1 MPSAPDRFLKSIQT
15 FFLTI
20 LRFIFGEI
28 QWRPPIWLRPIGRFI
43 LSHRILCSLAT
54 LGIIICGAA
63 VYYVER
69 LPQPQFNGFYVRA
82 PEITPLEKD
91 LKPNPATI
99 VFRDSAA
106 PLGKIGA
113 TVNLQMTPRL
123 GGEWKWKN
131 DRTLVFSPS
140 EDWPPN
146 THYQVTLP
154 QSEIADNI
162 RLKSDVAEF
171 ATQPLA
177 VTFKDPQFYQ
187 DPVDADKRQVIAT
200 IETNFPVQL
209 DALRNQTNVQVLG
222 GTNLFAGK
230 QPLEI
235 VTDLHQRRFFL
246 RSANVTL
253 PDQEDFVLLSIKE
266 GLVSASGSSRT
277 TRDEVT
283 KVRVPDRYSFFT
295 IQSVESSTA
304 RRDNG
309 DIAQLMVVSTS
320 TNTKPADIASA
331 IQVWLLPNKKNVE
344 ESNDNSSE
352 DSNSKAADDDNKN
365 GDSKD
370 NSQDSNSTD
379 SDSKASDSTTTD
391 SKDDDADNNDDD
403 NSNAVSW
410 KSPGEVTDEV
420 LKTAQ
425 RLPITL
431 QPEKEKFSQEHLFRF
446 ALPKGGQLFIRVPKD
461 TPAVG
466 GYLLGADYR
475 AVVDVDPL
483 PREIQIQGKG
493 GILALGGERTLSII
507 TRGVQDVEFEI
518 AKVLPGQINHLVTQT
533 SGSFNKLEFLG
544 DNFDQNN
551 ISVINRPRLQIAD
564 DGDGTAKYSSL
575 ILDPYLTASGKI
587 QYGLFFIQPKA
598 IDPHT
603 HKKVKARS
611 ETRFVLVT
619 DLGILVKRNRDHS
632 RDIFVVSLKD
642 QTPVPDAHVSLLGKN
657 GLAVFDGATD
667 ENGHIHSPALAE
679 TEGERA
685 PAAIVAQLGNDLSF
699 MPYERDDNLVDF
711 SSFEIDGEVSP
722 AADTVEA
729 FPFTERGV
737 YRPGETV
744 HVGLIVRSQRNA
756 SAEIPLVVT
765 VDDVSGNSL
774 GSEVV
779 KTQGLAETSFEVP
792 ADAATGEYH
801 LTVHLQNKDQTQIA
815 EEYFHVEDFQ
825 PDRMKLTA
833 SVDAGEN
840 AAWVTPDQLAINAH
854 LENLF
859 GTPAVGNRITA
870 TQKVSVGEFQLSKWK
885 EFSFFNPTIYPD
897 KHPNYDEEEALE
909 DQNADAQ
916 GNATVKA
923 DLGKYANGC
932 YRVNFDVEGFESDG
946 GRSVH
951 KSVQAIVADRDY
963 VLGYR
968 TAAQL
973 DFLPYNQPAAIEL
986 VAVNKAQAP
995 VGLTNCRFRLIELVN
1010 EPVLTKQ
1017 DNGTF
1022 KYETVS
1028 QEKTVQEQALAL
1040 ENKATSFSLPTNEAG
1055 KFRWEVVDQNE
1066 TLIFSLEYTV
1076 VGANQR
1082 LSALGEKTDLNLKLN
1097 KQMVAPGENLQVS
1110 LQAPYDGYGL
1120 IAVERDKTYAWKWF
1134 RASRGMSVQEIQI
1147 PATFSGYAYIN
1158 VSFVRGLNSPEVYAS
1173 PLSYAAA
1180 PFKCVPPQREIKVSL
1195 EAPKRSKPGE
1205 KLPIKVRADR
1215 NCKLVVFA
1223 VDTGILQVS
1232 DYETPDPLTWQFRK
1246 RQLEVQTYDIVE
1258 SLLPEYSKLKQI
1270 AASGGGEEGHVEKN
1284 LNPFSRVAE
1293 KPVVY
1298 WSGVISAG
1306 PQPIDVNYVVPE
1318 FFDGSVR
1325 IMAVAESADGEGS
1338 AQCESAI
1345 HGPIIIT
1352 PQAPLFSAPGDQF
1365 LTSATLTNATE
1376 NDLSTNVH
1384 IECEGGV
1391 TAVDQRQQT
1400 ISLHPGASQTLR
1412 WQIRTTDTL
1421 GNAVI
1426 RFVATA
1432 PTELV
1437 HRQRTLSVRPAVPF
1451 LTLVESG
1458 KLASGGKEV
1467 PLTQEFYPQFESR
1480 TVIGSSS
1487 PVLFVNGLHQ
1497 FLEAYPY
1504 DCSEQLTSKELAN
1517 LALISI
1523 PGSGL
1528 TKAQLAT
1535 KLRSYFKI
1543 IGDRQGSS
1551 GAIGYWT
1558 ADDAQE
1564 LDPISVYVLEFITD
1578 AKLAGFAVPPGI
1590 DKAGVNY
1597 LKKVA
1602 SATPSDLEQA
1612 EVVAKAIYLLTRR
1625 EQVMTNELVSLRDTL
1640 DREFPDQWKQSITG
1654 VYVAASAELLM
1665 KEREANDWI
1674 SHYRLTGQLNSSGLW
1689 SSLTDYAQYLTVLA
1703 RHFPQRFRSLGRDQV
1718 EQILKPIWAADYNT
1732 LSAAECLRA
1741 LVAGQSLIDLNKNN
1755 LRISQWNGNWQPLVT
1770 NAIGLVTIG
1779 NDVSKVRFD
1788 ANQNGAGYFQVIQ
1801 SGFPKKVK
1809 PFARGIELRRDLLDA
1824 KNQPVSSL
1832 NLGDQ
1837 VKVRLRMRSTT
1848 GTSVDHVAISDL
1860 LPAGFEP
1867 VRDEK
1872 GGVALTADGIDH
1884 SDVRE
1889 DRVLI
1894 YLTAETK
1901 DTEITYEAKAT
1912 VPGTLIVPPVAAQAM
1927 YDQAVQVAG
1936 ETGRIEVKQP

>member
-1 MPSAPDRFLKSIQT
+1 MPSAPGRILKSIQT
-15 FFLTI
+15 FLLTI

-28 QWRPPIWLRPIGRFI
+28 HWRPPVWLRPIGRFI

-54 LGIIICGAA
+54 LGIVVCGLA
-63 VYYVER
+63 VYYVEH
-69 LPQPQFNGFYVRA
+69 LPQPQFNSFTVR
-82 PEITPLEKD
+82 PPDVTPLEKD
-91 LKPNPATI
+91 LKPSPATI

-123 GGEWKWKN
+123 TGEWKWKN

-154 QSEIADNI
+154 QSELADNI

-171 ATQPLA
+171 VTQPLV

-209 DALRNQTNVQVLG
+209 DALRNQTNLQVLG
-222 GTNLFAGK
+222 GTSLFGGK

-235 VTDLHQRRFFL
+235 VADLHQRRFFL

-253 PDQEDFVLLSIKE
+253 PDQEDFVLLAIKE
-266 GLVSASGSSRT
+266 GLVSASGTSRT

-304 RRDNG
+304 RRENG

-320 TNTKPADIASA
+320 TNTKAADISSA
-331 IQVWLLPNKKNVE
+331 VQVWLLPNKKNVE
-344 ESNDNSSE
+344 ESSSE
-352 DSNSKAADDDNKN
+352 
-365 GDSKD
+365 
-370 NSQDSNSTD
+370 D
-379 SDSKASDSTTTD
+379 SDSKATDDENKNGDTKDSSTQDSDSKESDSKDSDSTTTD
-391 SKDDDADNNDDD
+391 SKDDDANNNDED
-403 NSNAVSW
+403 SSAAGSW

-425 RLPITL
+425 RLPVTL

-446 ALPKGGQLFIRVPKD
+446 VLPKGGQLFIRVPKD

-475 AVVDVDPL
+475 AIVDVDPL

-493 GILALGGERTLSII
+493 GVLALGGERTLSII

-551 ISVINRPRLQIAD
+551 ISLINRPRLQIAD
-564 DGDGTAKYSSL
+564 DGDGAAKYSSL
-575 ILDPYLTASGKI
+575 VLDPYLSASGKI

-619 DLGILVKRNRDHS
+619 DLGILVKRNSDHS
-632 RDIFVVSLKD
+632 REIFVVSLKD

-679 TEGERA
+679 AEGERE

-711 SSFEIDGEVSP
+711 SSFEIDGEISP

-744 HVGLIVRSQRNA
+744 HVGLIVRSQR
-756 SAEIPLVVT
+756 STSSEIPLVVNL
-765 VDDVSGNSL
+765 DDASGTSVCSQVL
-774 GSEVV
+774 
-779 KTQGLAETSFEVP
+779 KTQGLAAADFELP
-792 ADAATGEYH
+792 ADAGTGEYH

-815 EEYFHVEDFQ
+815 EQYFHVEDFQ
-825 PDRMKLTA
+825 PDRMKLAA

-840 AAWVTPDQLAINAH
+840 VAWVTPDQLAINVH

-870 TQKVSVGEFQLSKWK
+870 KQKVSVGQFQLSKWK
-885 EFSFFNPTIYPD
+885 DFSFFNPTIYPD
-897 KHPNYDEEEALE
+897 NHPNYDEEEELE
-909 DQNADAQ
+909 DQNADTQ
-916 GNATVKA
+916 GNAIVKG
-923 DLGKYANGC
+923 DLSKYANAC
-932 YRVNFDVEGFESDG
+932 YRVDFDVEGFEADG

-951 KSVQAIVADRDY
+951 KSVETIVADRDY

-986 VAVNKAQAP
+986 LAVNKAQAP

-1028 QEKTVQEQALAL
+1028 QEKTVQDQAFVLD
-1040 ENKATSFSLPTNEAG
+1040 NKATTFSLATNEAG
-1055 KFRWEVVDQNE
+1055 KFRWEVVDQNG
-1066 TLIFSLEYTV
+1066 TPIFSLDYTV

-1082 LSALGEKTDLNLKLN
+1082 LSALGEKTDLNLKLS
-1097 KQMVAPGENLQVS
+1097 KKTVAPGESLQVS

-1134 RASRGMSVQEIQI
+1134 RASRGMSVQDIQI
-1147 PATFSGYAYIN
+1147 PANFSGYAYIN

-1223 VDTGILQVS
+1223 VDTGILYVS
-1232 DYETPDPLTWQFRK
+1232 DYATPDPLTWQFRK
-1246 RQLEVQTYDIVE
+1246 RQLEVQTYEIVE

-1284 LNPFSRVAE
+1284 LNPFARVSE
-1293 KPVVY
+1293 KPVVF

-1325 IMAVAESADGEGS
+1325 IMAVVESADGEGS

-1376 NDLSTNVH
+1376 SDLNTNVH

-1391 TAVDQRQQT
+1391 TAVGQQQQT

-1458 KLASGGKEV
+1458 KLAGGGKEV

-1497 FLEAYPY
+1497 FLETYPY

-1528 TKAQLAT
+1528 TKTQLAT
-1535 KLRSYFKI
+1535 KLQSYFKI
-1543 IGDRQGSS
+1543 IRDRQGSS

-1558 ADDAQE
+1558 VDDAKE

-1578 AKLAGFAVPPGI
+1578 AKLAGFVVPGDI

-1602 SATPSDLEQA
+1602 SANPSDLDQA

-1689 SSLTDYAQYLTVLA
+1689 SSLTGYAEYLTVLA

-1741 LVAGQSLIDLNKNN
+1741 LVAGQNLIDLSKNN
-1755 LRISQWNGNWQPLVT
+1755 LRISQWNGNWQPLLT
-1770 NAIGLVTIG
+1770 NALGLVTLG
-1779 NDVSKVRFD
+1779 NDVTKVKFD

-1801 SGFPKKVK
+1801 SGFPKNVK
-1809 PFARGIELRRDLLDA
+1809 PFARGLDLRRDFLDA

-1837 VKVRLRMRSTT
+1837 IKVRLRIRSTT

-1872 GGVALTADGIDH
+1872 GGVAVTADSVEY

-1894 YLTAETK
+1894 YLTAGTN

-1936 ETGRIEVKQP
+1936 ETGRLEVKQP

>member
-1 MPSAPDRFLKSIQT
+1 MPSAPGRFLKSIQT
-15 FFLTI
+15 FFQTI
-20 LRFIFGEI
+20 LRFIFGDI
-28 QWRPPIWLRPIGRFI
+28 HWRPPIWLRPIGRFI
-43 LSHRILCSLAT
+43 GGHRILCSLAT
-54 LGIIICGAA
+54 LGIVICGLA
-63 VYYVER
+63 VYYVEH
-69 LPQPQFNGFYVRA
+69 LPQPQVNSFTVK
-82 PEITPLEKD
+82 PPDVTPLEKD

-113 TVNLQMTPRL
+113 TVNLQITPRL
-123 GGEWKWKN
+123 AGEWKWKN

-146 THYQVTLP
+146 THYQVALP
-154 QSEIADNI
+154 PSELVNNI
-162 RLKSDVAEF
+162 RLKSHVAEF
-171 ATQPLA
+171 ITQPLE
-177 VTFKDPQFYQ
+177 VSFKDPQFYQ
-187 DPVDADKRQVIAT
+187 DPVDVDKRKVIAT
-200 IETNFPVQL
+200 IETSFPVQL
-209 DALRNQTNVQVLG
+209 DSLRNQVSVQVLG
-222 GTNLFAGK
+222 GSNLFGGK

-235 VTDLHQRRFFL
+235 VADLHQRRFFL
-246 RSANVTL
+246 RSPNVTL
-253 PDQEDFVLLSIKE
+253 PDQEDFVLLAIKQ
-266 GLVSASGSSRT
+266 GLVSVSGTSRT
-277 TRDEVT
+277 TKDEVT
-283 KVRVPDRYSFFT
+283 KVRVPDRYSFFS

-309 DIAQLMVVSTS
+309 DIAQLMVVSMS
-320 TNTKPADIASA
+320 TNTKAADIASA

-344 ESNDNSSE
+344 ESNDNGS
-352 DSNSKAADDDNKN
+352 DN
-365 GDSKD
+365 
-370 NSQDSNSTD
+370 
-379 SDSKASDSTTTD
+379 SDSKASDDDNKNSD
-391 SKDDDADNNDDD
+391 SKDNDSKDGGDSTQNESKNDNATDDANNNEEDSSD
-403 NSNAVSW
+403 SRSW

-425 RLPITL
+425 RLTIKL
-431 QPEKEKFSQEHLFRF
+431 EPEKEKFSQEHLFRYV
-446 ALPKGGQLFIRVPKD
+446 LPRGGQLFVRIPKN

-466 GYLLGADYR
+466 GYLLGDDYR
-475 AVVDVDPL
+475 AIVDVNPL

-493 GILALGGERTLSII
+493 GILALGGERTLVVI

-544 DNFDQNN
+544 DSFDQNN
-551 ISVINRPRLQIAD
+551 ISVINRPRLQMAD

-575 ILDPYLTASGKI
+575 VLDPYLTTNGKM
-587 QYGLFFIQPKA
+587 QYGLFFIRPKA
-598 IDPHT
+598 VDPHS
-603 HKKVKARS
+603 HKKLKARA

-619 DLGILVKRNRDHS
+619 DLGILAKRNNDHS
-632 RDIFVVSLKD
+632 REIFVVSLKD

-679 TEGERA
+679 AEGERE

-699 MPYERDDNLVDF
+699 LPYERDDNLVDF
-711 SSFEIDGEVSP
+711 SSFEIDGELSP
-722 AADTVEA
+722 SANTVEA

-744 HVGLIVRSQRNA
+744 HVGLIVRSQH
-756 SAEIPLVVT
+756 STSGEIPLVVNL
-765 VDDVSGNSL
+765 DDSSGTSV
-774 GSEVV
+774 GSQDL
-779 KTQGLAETSFEVP
+779 KTQGLAEANFELP
-792 ADAATGEYH
+792 ADAGTGEYH

-815 EEYFHVEDFQ
+815 EQYFHVEDFQ

-833 SVDAGEN
+833 SIDAGES
-840 AAWVTPDQLAINAH
+840 AGWVKPEELDINVH

-859 GTPAVGNRITA
+859 GTSAVGNRIA
-870 TQKVSVGEFQLSKWK
+870 AKQKVNVGGFELSKWK
-885 EFSFFNPTIYPD
+885 EFNFYNPTLYPD
-897 KHPNYDEEEALE
+897 NHPKYDEQADLE
-909 DQNADAQ
+909 DQNADSQ
-916 GNATVKA
+916 GNTIVKA
-923 DLGKYANGC
+923 DLSKYANAC
-932 YRVNFDVEGFESDG
+932 YRVDFDVEGFESDG

-951 KSVQAIVADRDY
+951 KSVQAIVSDRDF
-963 VLGYR
+963 VVGYR
-968 TAAQL
+968 TALPL
-973 DFLPYNQPAAIEL
+973 DFLPFNQPASIEL
-986 VAVNKAQAP
+986 LAVNKSQVP
-995 VGLTNCRFRLIELVN
+995 IGLTNCRLQLIELVN

-1028 QEKTVQEQALAL
+1028 QEKAVQDQGFVL
-1040 ENKATSFSLPTNEAG
+1040 EGKATSITLPTNEAG
-1055 KFRWEVVDQNE
+1055 KFRWDLVDQNG
-1066 TLIFSLEYTV
+1066 TRIFSLPYTV

-1082 LSALGEKTDLNLKLN
+1082 ISALGEKAALNLKLS
-1097 KQMVAPGENLQVS
+1097 KKAVTPGENVQVS

-1134 RASRGMSVQEIQI
+1134 RASRGMSVQEVQI
-1147 PATFSGYAYIN
+1147 PANFSGYGYIN
-1158 VSFVRGLNSPEVYAS
+1158 VSFIRSLSSPEVYTS

-1180 PFKCVPPQREIKVSL
+1180 PFRCVPPQREIKLAL
-1195 EAPKRSKPGE
+1195 EAPKRSKPGD

-1215 NCKLVVFA
+1215 NCKLIVYA

-1232 DYETPDPLTWQFRK
+1232 DYETPDPLAWQFRK
-1246 RQLEVQTYDIVE
+1246 RQLEVQTYEIVE
-1258 SLLPEYSKLKQI
+1258 SLLPEYSKLKQ
-1270 AASGGGEEGHVEKN
+1270 ASATGGGEEGHVEKD

-1293 KPVVY
+1293 KPVVF
-1298 WSGVISAG
+1298 WSGVISTG
-1306 PQPIDVNYVVPE
+1306 TQPVDINYVVPE

-1391 TAVDQRQQT
+1391 TAVGQHQQT
-1400 ISLHPGASQTLR
+1400 ISLHPGTSQTLR

-1432 PTELV
+1432 PNELV
-1437 HRQRTLSVRPAVPF
+1437 HRQRTLSVRPAAPF
-1451 LTLVESG
+1451 LTLIESG
-1458 KLASGGKEV
+1458 KLTNGGKEV

-1480 TVIGSSS
+1480 TAIGANS

-1497 FLEAYPY
+1497 FLETYPY

-1517 LALISI
+1517 LALISV

-1528 TKAQLAT
+1528 TKTQLAA
-1535 KLRSYFKI
+1535 KLQDYFKI
-1543 IGDRQGSS
+1543 IRGRQGSS

-1558 ADDAQE
+1558 ADDVRE
-1564 LDPISVYVLEFITD
+1564 LDPISVYVLEFLTD
-1578 AKLAGFAVPPGI
+1578 AKLAGIAVPGDI

-1602 SATPSDLEQA
+1602 SATPSNLEQA
-1612 EVVAKAIYLLTRR
+1612 QVVAKAIYLLTRR

-1640 DREFPDQWKQSITG
+1640 DREFPVQWKQSITG
-1654 VYVAASAELLM
+1654 VYVAASAQLLM
-1665 KEREANDWI
+1665 KEREANDWM
-1674 SHYRLTGQLNSSGLW
+1674 SQYRLAGQLNSSGLW

-1703 RHFPQRFRSLGRDQV
+1703 RHFPQRFRSLSRDQV

-1741 LVAGQSLIDLNKNN
+1741 LVAGQSLVELNKNN
-1755 LRISQWNGNWQPLVT
+1755 LRISQWNGSWQSLVT
-1770 NAIGLVTIG
+1770 NALGLVTLG
-1779 NDVSKVRFD
+1779 NNVTKVKFD
-1788 ANQNGAGYFQVIQ
+1788 ANQNGPGYFQVIQ
-1801 SGFPKKVK
+1801 SGFPKNVK
-1809 PFARGIELRRDLLDA
+1809 PFARGLDLRRDFLDA
-1824 KNQPVSSL
+1824 NNQPVSTVSL
-1832 NLGDQ
+1832 GEQ
-1837 VKVRLRMRSTT
+1837 VKVRLRIRSTT

-1872 GGVALTADGIDH
+1872 GGVALTADGFEH

-1901 DTEITYEAKAT
+1901 DT
-1912 VPGTLIVPPVAAQAM
+1912 
-1927 YDQAVQVAG
+1927 
-1936 ETGRIEVKQP
+1936 